1 MHSQLLS
8 EFEEIDA
15 NNDREVSREEIV
27 DYLVKRVPENASN
40 KEEMLERF
48 EVIVKVLFE

>member
-8 EFEEIDA
+8 EFEDIDT
-15 NNDREVSREEIV
+15 NGDREVSKQEIV
-27 DYLVKRVPENASN
+27 DYLVKRVPEKDGN